1 MENILELSE
10 DGKTII
16 GVKDKNVT
24 LITIPKSITSIGDSA
39 FSGCSSLQSVDI
51 PNSVIT
57 IGNGA
62 FYDCKSLQS
71 IDIPNSV
78 TTIGDRAFFGCSSL
92 QSIDIPNSVT
102 TIGNGEFSGCSS
114 LQSINI
120 TKGNKHY
127 ESIDGIL
134 FSKDLTCILKLPE
147 GKKLKEYTIPNS
159 VTTIG
164 KDAFDHCSSLQ
175 SIDIP
180 NSVTTI
186 GDYAFSGC
194 SSLQSIDIPNS
205 VTTIGNGAFYDC
217 SSLQSIHLHWT
228 NLLDIKISDTTLRYR
243 TEDCTLYIPP
253 GTRWEYRHHSIWGN
267 FKNIEI
273 EKQE

>member
-1 MENILELSE
+1 MESILELSE

-39 FSGCSSLQSVDI
+39 FSGCSSLQS
-51 PNSVIT
+51 
-57 IGNGA
+57 
-62 FYDCKSLQS
+62 
-71 IDIPNSV
+71 
-78 TTIGDRAFFGCSSL
+78 
-92 QSIDIPNSVT
+92 IDIPNSVT
-102 TIGNGEFSGCSS
+102 TIGNGAFSDCSS

-147 GKKLKEYTIPNS
+147 GKKLEEYTIPNS

-164 KDAFDHCSSLQ
+164 KGAFDRCSSLQ

-186 GDYAFSGC
+186 GNLAFRGCSSLQSIDIPNSVTTIGYDAFFGCSSLQSIDIPNSVTTIGNWAFSGC

-228 NLLDIKISDTTLRYR
+228 NLLDIKISDTALRYC
-243 TEDCTLYIPP
+243 TEDYTLYIPP

>member
-1 MENILELSE
+1 MESILILSE
-10 DGKTII
+10 DRKTII

-24 LITIPKSITSIGDSA
+24 LITIP
-39 FSGCSSLQSVDI
+39 
-51 PNSVIT
+51 
-57 IGNGA
+57 
-62 FYDCKSLQS
+62 
-71 IDIPNSV
+71 NSV
-78 TTIGDRAFFGCSSL
+78 TTIGCYAFDGCSSL

-102 TIGNGEFSGCSS
+102 TIGYYAFGGCSSLPSINIPNSVTMIGNCAFCDCSS

-147 GKKLKEYTIPNS
+147 RKKLKEYTIPNS

-164 KDAFDHCSSLQ
+164 D
-175 SIDIP
+175 
-180 NSVTTI
+180 SV
-186 GDYAFSGC
+186 F
-194 SSLQSIDIPNS
+194 NE
-205 VTTIGNGAFYDC
+205 C

-243 TEDCTLYIPP
+243 AEDCTLYIPP

>member
-10 DGKTII
+10 DRKTII

-24 LITIPKSITSIGDSA
+24 LITIPKSITSIGD
-39 FSGCSSLQSVDI
+39 
-51 PNSVIT
+51 
-57 IGNGA
+57 
-62 FYDCKSLQS
+62 
-71 IDIPNSV
+71 
-78 TTIGDRAFFGCSSL
+78 RAF
-92 QSIDIPNSVT
+92 
-102 TIGNGEFSGCSS
+102 
-114 LQSINI
+114 
-120 TKGNKHY
+120 
-127 ESIDGIL
+127 DG
-134 FSKDLTCILKLPE
+134 
-147 GKKLKEYTIPNS
+147 
-159 VTTIG
+159 
-164 KDAFDHCSSLQ
+164 CSSLQ

-186 GDYAFSGC
+186 GDYAFDVC

-205 VTTIGNGAFYDC
+205 VTTIGGYAFSGC

-228 NLLDIKISDTTLRYR
+228 NLLDIKISDTTLRDR

-273 EKQE
+273 EKQ

>member
-1 MENILELSE
+1 MESILELSE

-24 LITIPKSITSIGDSA
+24 LITIP
-39 FSGCSSLQSVDI
+39 
-51 PNSVIT
+51 
-57 IGNGA
+57 
-62 FYDCKSLQS
+62 
-71 IDIPNSV
+71 NSV
-78 TTIGDRAFFGCSSL
+78 TTIGDYAFCGCSSL

-102 TIGNGEFSGCSS
+102 TIGNDAFSGRSS

-147 GKKLKEYTIPNS
+147 RKKLKEYTIPNS
-159 VTTIG
+159 VTTIE
-164 KDAFDHCSSLQ
+164 DSAFD
-175 SIDIP
+175 
-180 NSVTTI
+180 
-186 GDYAFSGC
+186 GC

-205 VTTIGNGAFYDC
+205 VTTIENGAFSGC

-228 NLLDIKISDTTLRYR
+228 NLLDIKISDTTLRDR

>member
-1 MENILELSE
+1 MVLCYFEFYR
-10 DGKTII
+10 TAII
-16 GVKDKNVT
+16 GN
-24 LITIPKSITSIGDSA
+24 SA
-39 FSGCSSLQSVDI
+39 F
-51 PNSVIT
+51 
-57 IGNGA
+57 
-62 FYDCKSLQS
+62 FDCKSLQS

-78 TTIGDRAFFGCSSL
+78 TTIGNWAFSGCSSL
-92 QSIDIPNSVT
+92 QSIDIPNSRII
-102 TIGNGEFSGCSS
+102 IGDCAFSRCSS
-114 LQSINI
+114 LQSINT
-120 TKGNKHY
+120 TKGNKRY

-147 GKKLKEYTIPNS
+147 GKKLKKYTIPNS

-164 KDAFDHCSSLQ
+164 DSAFK
-175 SIDIP
+175 
-180 NSVTTI
+180 
-186 GDYAFSGC
+186 GC

-205 VTTIGNGAFYDC
+205 VTTIRNLAFCGCSSLQNIDIPNSVTTIGDSAFCGC

-228 NLLDIKISDTTLRYR
+228 NLLDIKISDTTLRDS

-273 EKQE
+273 EKQ